1 MLLSRFG
8 HFRLEN
14 WIIVSDFDIR
24 ISDLPR
30 LDMSAVNLEINRDFI
45 NLVVIKWKNGVS
57 GECKSPW
64 NLWESAQGR
73 QH

>member
-8 HFRLEN
+8 HFRLKN

-30 LDMSAVNLEINRDFI
+30 LEMLAVNLEFHGGFI
-45 NLVVIKWKNGVS
+45 HLVVIKRENGLES
-57 GECKSPW
+57 ECKSPW
-64 NLWESAQGR
+64 NLW
-73 QH
+73 

>member
-30 LDMSAVNLEINRDFI
+30 FDMLAVNLEIHGDFI
-45 NLVVIKWKNGVS
+45 NFVVMKWKNGVS
-57 GECKSPW
+57 GEYKSPW
-64 NLWESAQGR
+64 NLWESPQGR
-73 QH
+73 